1 MASYPLRGGRHTAA
15 GFVRFAGTALALVLT
30 AHVLFVLFHADPDNP
45 VVAWAARW
53 SGVLG
58 LWFTDLFHTGSP
70 AFTALLDYGAA
81 AVFWLVVT
89 GVLASVLRSVG

>member
-1 MASYPLRGGRHTAA
+1 MASYPLHSGRHTAA
-15 GFVRFAGTALALVLT
+15 GLVRLAGTALALVLT
-30 AHVLFVLFHADPDNP
+30 GHILFVLFTADPTNP
-45 VVAWAARW
+45 VVSWASRW
-53 SGVLG
+53 SDVLG

-70 AFTALLDYGAA
+70 GFTVVLNYGAA